1 MASVPIVIVG
11 TIKDSDSEEEKQ
23 VTICGL
29 ASIQGLSV
37 GGGPIYPP
45 ANPPGIWGGGNVP
58 MPTPPIQ
65 LPPWLITGGQP
76 PHIWGGGNVPMP
88 TPPIA
93 NVPGLPPMGP
103 NWPPGGGGGDGEHEP
118 KFEAKV
124 AWTPETG
131 WVVVFVPLEGTL
143 VPTPSK

>member
-58 MPTPPIQ
+58 MPTPPIPIYPGGTPN
-65 LPPWLITGGQP
+65 PPG
-76 PHIWGGGNVPMP
+76 IWGGGNVPMP

-93 NVPGLPPMGP
+93 FPPGWIGGV
-103 NWPPGGGGGDGEHEP
+103 PPGGGGGDGGGEHEP